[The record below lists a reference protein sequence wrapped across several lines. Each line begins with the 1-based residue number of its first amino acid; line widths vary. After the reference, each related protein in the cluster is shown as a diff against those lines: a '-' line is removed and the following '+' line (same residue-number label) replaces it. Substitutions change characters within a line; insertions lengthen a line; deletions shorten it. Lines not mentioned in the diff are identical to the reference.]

1 MQTAE
6 VRRQHAA
13 DILAEG
19 LVKLLERDHRRP
31 PEPTPQRPVV
41 PPRLRLV
48 PREGGKHEQ
57 K

>member
-19 LVKLLERDHRRP
+19 LVKLLERDHRRS

-48 PREGGKHEQ
+48 PTEGGKHGQE
-57 K
+57 